1 MVIACENCKSKF
13 KLDDALIKDLGSKV
27 RCSSC
32 RHVFTVY
39 KPAPVEDTRSA
50 SGLDE
55 NAVGQPEE
63 ITEEPLDF
71 DLFESEKDQDEG
83 LSLEDFGLGED
94 DSGPGTEGTS
104 EKDDVAKEEQ
114 ITADDL
120 GFGDALLEEGA
131 SESGHQTSL
140 EGLSLQDGPPDTKE
154 ATADKAEADEEIS
167 FEDLTIEDE
176 SWAAEAAQG
185 DEPDG
190 VAEAEEEVSF
200 QDLNLEEE
208 PVVAEET
215 APGAELKMAEMS
227 QEEISFDDMDFE
239 DASPE
244 KTSPEEAIVEE
255 DKADW
260 AQHTAGPLPE
270 GVPVASLEEGD
281 EVEEEDTF
289 EDMAVPPPV
298 AEQASRGSHVSM
310 PLLIALIAV
319 LIAGGAY
326 AGFTFLKGGNIK
338 VPFLESIAGVGGD
351 EQVDPGNLR
360 VTLLEDLIAGEFVDN
375 SKIGRLFVI
384 KGKIRSDYPDMRN
397 FIKMKGTVYLRDGK
411 VAADQ
416 VIYCGNV
423 LTDTEL
429 QTLDREAIKKRITNR
444 FGDNKANFKV
454 PSGKILPFMVVFTDI
469 PQDLGEFSVE
479 VVDSLAA

>member
-1 MVIACENCKSKF
+1 MVITCENCKSKF
-13 KLDDALIKDLGSKV
+13 KLDDALIKDSGSKV

-39 KPAPVEDTRSA
+39 KPAPVEDARSA
-50 SGLDE
+50 SELDQT
-55 NAVGQPEE
+55 AVGQPDE

-71 DLFESEKDQDEG
+71 DLFESEKDQDDG

-94 DSGPGTEGTS
+94 DSATAV
-104 EKDDVAKEEQ
+104 EKTPDEEVAEEEQ
-114 ITADDL
+114 ITAEDL
-120 GFGDALLEEGA
+120 GFGDALIQEGA
-131 SESGHQTSL
+131 SESGQDQVSL
-140 EGLSLQDGPPDTKE
+140 EGLSLEESAPDTNE
-154 ATADKAEADEEIS
+154 PAADKTEAEAQEEIS
-167 FEDLTIEDE
+167 FEDLTLEDE

-185 DEPDG
+185 DEPGGD
-190 VAEAEEEVSF
+190 AEAEEEISF

-215 APGAELKMAEMS
+215 APETELKTAETS

-244 KTSPEEAIVEE
+244 ETSPEEAIVEE
-255 DKADW
+255 DKAEW
-260 AQHTAGPLPE
+260 AEDVAAPLPE
-270 GVPVASLEEGD
+270 GVLVASLEEGE
-281 EVEEEDTF
+281 EVEKDTF
-289 EDMAVPPPV
+289 EDMPVPPV
-298 AEQASRGSHVSM
+298 AKQASHGRHISM

-319 LIAGGAY
+319 LIGGGAY
-326 AGFTFLKGGNIK
+326 VGFTFLKGSNIK

-351 EQVDPGNLR
+351 EKVDPGNLH

-375 SKIGRLFVI
+375 TNIGRLFVI

-397 FIKMKGTVYLRDGK
+397 FIRMKGTLYLRDGK

-423 LTDTEL
+423 LSDTEL
-429 QTLDREAIKKRITNR
+429 QALDREAIKKRMTNR

-469 PQDLGEFSVE
+469 PQELGEFSVE
-479 VVDSLAA
+479 VVDSLAG